1 MLFFLLLVIVIGII
15 FVYTGLGQAASLV
28 STLPL
33 NVTGEINTANAYGFD
48 FNSMV
53 FLSGSSSMCKLVQIS
68 PCENNIP
75 NQFACINTNYY
86 QTYLNQKQALSGQPA
101 ICSTFLMM
109 GAISCVS
116 LDGYCEVADNESI
129 G

>member
-1 MLFFLLLVIVIGII
+1 MMMANNSSITPAIS
-15 FVYTGLGQAASLV
+15 AAAQ
-28 STLPL
+28 STA
-33 NVTGEINTANAYGFD
+33 INR
-48 FNSMV
+48 
-53 FLSGSSSMCKLVQIS
+53 IS
-68 PCENNIP
+68 PCDNNIP
-75 NQFACINTNYY
+75 DQFACINANYY

-109 GAISCVS
+109 GTISCVS